1 MSDETVLAAEPRES
15 VGRGNAR
22 AARRAGRV
30 PAVVY
35 GGTEPPISVTVDE
48 RTLVREYHK
57 GGFANRLL
65 DLKVG
70 GETQRVLP
78 REIQLHPVSDRVLH
92 VDFLRLA
99 ADAQVRLSVR
109 VVFVDEEDSPGI
121 KRGGVL
127 NVVRYEIEFMCRADS
142 IPERIVCSLAGLDI
156 GDGIHIEDVDLPEG
170 VAPTITDRNFTIAT
184 VAAPTIHVE
193 EEEEVEGEEEELL
206 EGEEGEVAEAEA
218 AEGEAAE
225 GKAAEGKAAEG
236 AKKKEE

>member
-1 MSDETVLAAEPRES
+1 MSDETVLAAEPREG
-15 VGRGNAR
+15 VGRGSAR

-35 GGTEPPISVTVDE
+35 GGTEPPLSVTVDE

-65 DLKVG
+65 DLEVG
-70 GETQRVLP
+70 GQKQRVLP

-99 ADAQVRLSVR
+99 ADSQVRIAVR
-109 VVFVDEEDSPGI
+109 VVFVDEEESPGI

-142 IPERIVCSLAGLDI
+142 IPEQIVCSLGGLNI

-170 VAPTITDRNFTIAT
+170 VTPTIADRNFTIAT

-193 EEEEVEGEEEELL
+193 EEVESEVDELL
-206 EGEEGEVAEAEA
+206 EGEEGVEGEAVEGEA
-218 AEGEAAE
+218 AEGEAA
-225 GKAAEGKAAEG
+225 GGAE
-236 AKKKEE
+236 KKKED

>member
-1 MSDETVLAAEPRES
+1 MSDEPGLAAEPREG
-15 VGRGNAR
+15 VGRGSAR
-22 AARRAGRV
+22 SARRGGRV

-35 GGTEPPISVTVDE
+35 GGTEPPLSVTVDE

-65 DLKVG
+65 DLEVG
-70 GETQRVLP
+70 GQKQRVLP

-99 ADAQVRLSVR
+99 ADAQVRIAVR
-109 VVFVDEEDSPGI
+109 VVFVDEEESPGI

-142 IPERIVCSLAGLDI
+142 IPEQIVCSLEGLDI

-170 VAPTITDRNFTIAT
+170 VTPTITDRNFTIAT

-193 EEEEVEGEEEELL
+193 EEVESEEDELL
-206 EGEEGEVAEAEA
+206 EGEEGEEGVEGEAIEGEA

-225 GKAAEGKAAEG
+225 G
-236 AKKKEE
+236 AKKKED